1 MKRIY
6 MVYKHVCVSENVHRA
21 LRAERKTTRMV
32 VIVHNLQT
40 RALEP
45 FPPLPPSP
53 LPSLPPPQQQQHFHS
68 EHAPATRHDLT
79 KSIFSVPSFWVIK
92 CFCALMCVCV
102 CAHVCGGTHIAGAR
116 ALDTACV
123 CVCECHRTPPNNRRT
138 PIITIHYNEL
148 LLICARRRGDS
159 GDGGRGG
166 RAAAVAAAAAVATS
180 ESRRMHEHGL

>member
-1 MKRIY
+1 M
-6 MVYKHVCVSENVHRA
+6 CAEVHI
-21 LRAERKTTRMV
+21 LRV
-32 VIVHNLQT
+32 LVHWTQ
-40 RALEP
+40 R
-45 FPPLPPSP
+45 
-53 LPSLPPPQQQQHFHS
+53 
-68 EHAPATRHDLT
+68 
-79 KSIFSVPSFWVIK
+79 
-92 CFCALMCVCV
+92 
-102 CAHVCGGTHIAGAR
+102 
-116 ALDTACV
+116 V